1 MCTEAWVES
10 ELDSDVLGI
19 NEAGG
24 GFGGPRYLVNHEDG
38 PLTWRMWDM
47 TRKSKDPSS
56 WRAVGSIDRWSK
68 IVAAKLSVFL

>member
-24 GFGGPRYLVNHEDG
+24 GFGGPRYLVNLHEDG
-38 PLTWRMWDM
+38 PLTC
-47 TRKSKDPSS
+47 P
-56 WRAVGSIDRWSK
+56 
-68 IVAAKLSVFL
+68 